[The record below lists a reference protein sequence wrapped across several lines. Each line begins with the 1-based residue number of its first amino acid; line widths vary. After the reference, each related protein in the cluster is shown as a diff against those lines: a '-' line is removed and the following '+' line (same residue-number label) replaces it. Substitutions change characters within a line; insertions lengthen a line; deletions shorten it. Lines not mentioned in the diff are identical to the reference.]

1 MTDTDHMTDPTAP
14 LADLIA
20 LIQTPAIRHLVQE
33 HLLRAPAAFWSA
45 PASTSGKYHPAYAA
59 GEGGLV
65 RHTRAVA
72 HITLHL
78 CEMIDATATDRDLAL
93 AAALCHDSHKVLR
106 PGEYTNFLHP
116 VIAADEMRYIATT
129 LGHEQYTAYAH
140 TIANAIASH
149 MGRWNSSPRHRKTL
163 PLPDSCLA
171 ELVHT
176 ADYLASRKH
185 LLPEA

>member
-1 MTDTDHMTDPTAP
+1 MTPTTAP

-20 LIQTPAIRHLVQE
+20 RISTPAIRHLVQE
-33 HLLRAPAAFWSA
+33 HLLRAPATFWSA

-59 GEGGLV
+59 GEGGLI

-78 CEMIDATATDRDLAL
+78 CDMIDPTTTDRDLAL
-93 AAALCHDSHKVLR
+93 AAALCHDSHKVLH
-106 PGEYTNFLHP
+106 PGEHTNFLHP
-116 VIAADEMRYIATT
+116 VLAAEAMLNLAHS
-129 LGHEQYTAYAH
+129 LGHEQYTTYAH

-149 MGRWNSSPRHRKTL
+149 MGRWNTSTRHTQTL
-163 PLPDSCLA
+163 PTPTTPL
-171 ELVHT
+171 EKLVHT

-185 LLPEA
+185 LLPPTPTS